1 MSHTFAFLRLKA
13 REGGWQPLHSA
24 LTSHLAPA
32 SVWGTFHGLFGVG
45 SNELIAVTVGDDD
58 VVDASIETARNLDV
72 EHVDAL
78 LLKPTARPKSADP
91 LTREG
96 LYVFRFLDVAHA
108 DVDEIASLSAQAWRT
123 FESPDDYQAQAQA
136 LFCQRHRSEVR
147 GRMLL
152 LTWYDGL
159 NSWQTSREPPADA
172 AALFQRRRT
181 LTSGSIAYA
190 TRLVT

>member
-1 MSHTFAFLRLKA
+1 MSETFAFLRLTA
-13 REGGWQPLHSA
+13 RQGDWQYLHSS
-24 LTSHLAPA
+24 LTNHLAP
-32 SVWGTFHGLFGVG
+32 STIWGAFYGLFGVG

-58 VVDASIETARNLDV
+58 AVDASIETVRRLNVD
-72 EHVDAL
+72 HVDAL
-78 LLKPTARPKSADP
+78 ILKPTARPTSPDP

-96 LYVFRFLDVAHA
+96 LYVFRFLEVANA

-123 FESPDDYQAQAQA
+123 FESPSNYRAQAQG
-136 LFCQRHRSEVR
+136 LFCQRDRSDVR

-159 NSWQTSREPPADA
+159 NSWQTSRAPPADA
-172 AALFQRRRT
+172 AALFQRRRG
-181 LTSGSIAYA
+181 LTSGTITYA

>member
-1 MSHTFAFLRLKA
+1 MSDTFAFLRLSA
-13 REGGWQPLHSA
+13 RQGDWQRLHSS
-24 LTSHLAPA
+24 LTDHLPPTTI
-32 SVWGTFHGLFGVG
+32 WGAFYGLFGVG
-45 SNELIAVTVGDDD
+45 SNELIAVTVGGDDA
-58 VVDASIETARNLDV
+58 VDASIETVRCLDV
-72 EHVDAL
+72 DHVDAL
-78 LLKPTARPKSADP
+78 ILKPTARPTSAEP

-96 LYVFRFLDVAHA
+96 LYVFRFLDVANA
-108 DVDEIASLSAQAWRT
+108 DVDKIASLSDQAWRT
-123 FESPDDYQAQAQA
+123 FESPDDYQAEAQA
-136 LFCQRHRSEVR
+136 LFCQRDRSEVR

-159 NSWQTSREPPADA
+159 NSWQTSREPPAEA